1 MPATNKVEVT
11 TPSDSEIVVSR
22 EFDAP
27 RTLVYLAFTKPELV
41 QKWLLGPPGWTMPIC
56 EIDLRV
62 GGKYHYRWRSESE
75 KQEFGFVGTFQKIDP
90 NVRLETIEEPEGIPT
105 PGKASISTSF
115 TDVGQK
121 TRVVYVMDFGT
132 KAARD
137 AAVAT
142 GMTDGMEMSFK
153 LLDKL
158 VGSLLAESS

>member
-1 MPATNKVEVT
+1 MPATNKVVVT
-11 TPSDSEIVVSR
+11 APSDSEVVVSR

-27 RTLVYLAFTKPELV
+27 RQLVYLAFTKRELV
-41 QKWLLGPPGWTMPIC
+41 QKWLLGPPGWTMPVC

-62 GGKYHYRWRSESE
+62 GGKYHYRWRSEAE
-75 KQEFGFVGTFQKIDP
+75 KQEFGFVGTFQKIEP
-90 NVRLETIEEPEGIPT
+90 NIMLETIEAPEGIPA
-105 PGKASISTSF
+105 PGKAKVTTAFS
-115 TDVGQK
+115 DVGQK

-132 KAARD
+132 KEARD

-158 VGSLLAESS
+158 LAETGAS